1 MAWTTAQDVLDAW
14 IGDGAPTDPVKVDTW
29 IGMAERL
36 IRREVPDL
44 QARIDAEAELVP
56 PSTDLLD
63 SVRDIVIAMVT
74 RVFKNPDGKR
84 SMQSASGPLSE
95 SITFGGDNPGG
106 LFLSDDER
114 RALLG
119 RRTGQRAFMVDMIPS
134 CSPYSPHNTSGG
146 FYPPGWWV

>member
-1 MAWTTAQDVLDAW
+1 MAWTTAVDVLNAW
-14 IGDGAPTDPVKVDTW
+14 IGDGAPTDPAKIDTW

-44 QARIDAEAELVP
+44 QARIDAEAEIVP
-56 PSTDLLD
+56 PVTDMLET
-63 SVRDIVIAMVT
+63 VRDIVISMVT

-119 RRTGQRAFMVDMIPS
+119 GRSGQRAFMVDMIPS
-134 CSPYSPHNTSGG
+134 ASPYSEYWLRGL
-146 FYPPGWWV
+146 

>member
-1 MAWTTAQDVLDAW
+1 MAWATAGDVLDAW
-14 IGDGAPTDPVKVDTW
+14 IGDGAPTDLAKVETW

-44 QARIDAEAELVP
+44 QGRLDAEAELVP
-56 PSTDLLD
+56 PVTDLLD
-63 SVRDIVIAMVT
+63 TVRDIVISMVT

-84 SMQSASGPLSE
+84 SIQSASGPLSE

-114 RALLG
+114 KALLG
-119 RRTGQRAFMVDMIPS
+119 GRSGQRAFMVDMIPS
-134 CSPYSPHNTSGG
+134 TSPYSEYWLRGL
-146 FYPPGWWV
+146 

>member
-1 MAWTTAQDVLDAW
+1 MAWTTAEDVLNAW
-14 IGDGAPTDPVKVDTW
+14 IGDGTPTDPVKVDTW

-56 PSTDLLD
+56 PVTDLVD
-63 SVRDIVIAMVT
+63 TVRDIVISMVT

-114 RALLG
+114 KSLLG
-119 RRTGQRAFMVDMIPS
+119 GRSGQRAFMVDMIPS
-134 CSPYSPHNTSGG
+134 TSPYSEYWLRGL
-146 FYPPGWWV
+146 

>member
-1 MAWTTAQDVLDAW
+1 MAWTTAEDVLNAW
-14 IGDGAPTDPVKVDTW
+14 IGDGAPADPVKVDTW

-44 QARIDAEAELVP
+44 QARIDAEAEIVP
-56 PSTDLLD
+56 PVTDMLETA
-63 SVRDIVIAMVT
+63 RDIVISMVT

-119 RRTGQRAFMVDMIPS
+119 GRSGQRAFMVDMIPS
-134 CSPYSPHNTSGG
+134 SSPYSEYWLRGL
-146 FYPPGWWV
+146 

>member
-1 MAWTTAQDVLDAW
+1 MAWTTAEDVLNAW
-14 IGDGAPTDPVKVDTW
+14 IGDGAPTDPAKIDTW

-44 QARIDAEAELVP
+44 QARIDAEAEIVP
-56 PSTDLLD
+56 PVTDLLET
-63 SVRDIVIAMVT
+63 VRDIVISMVT

-119 RRTGQRAFMVDMIPS
+119 GRSGQRAFMVDMIPS
-134 CSPYSPHNTSGG
+134 SSPYSEYWLRGL
-146 FYPPGWWV
+146 

>member
-1 MAWTTAQDVLDAW
+1 MAWTTAEDVLNAW
-14 IGDGAPTDPVKVDTW
+14 IGDGAPSDPTKVDTW

-44 QARIDAEAELVP
+44 QARIDTEAALVP
-56 PSTDLLD
+56 PVTDFLD
-63 SVRDIVIAMVT
+63 TARDIVIAMVT

-95 SITFGGDNPGG
+95 SVTFGGDNPGG

-119 RRTGQRAFMVDMIPS
+119 RRTGQRAFMVDMVPS
-134 CSPYSPHNTSGG
+134 TSPYSDFWSRGL
-146 FYPPGWWV
+146 

>member
-1 MAWTTAQDVLDAW
+1 MAWTTAGDVLDAW
-14 IGDGAPTDPVKVDTW
+14 IGDGAPTDLPKVETW

-44 QARIDAEAELVP
+44 QGRLDAEAELVP
-56 PSTDLLD
+56 PVTDLLD
-63 SVRDIVIAMVT
+63 TVRDIVISMVT

-84 SMQSASGPLSE
+84 SIQSASGPLSE

-114 RALLG
+114 KALLG
-119 RRTGQRAFMVDMIPS
+119 GRSGQRAFMVDMIPS
-134 CSPYSPHNTSGG
+134 TSPYSEYWLRGL
-146 FYPPGWWV
+146 

>member
-1 MAWTTAQDVLDAW
+1 MAWATSEDVLDAW
-14 IGDGAPTDPVKVDTW
+14 IGDGAPTDLAKVDTW

-44 QARIDAEAELVP
+44 HGRLDAEAELVP
-56 PSTDLLD
+56 PVTDLLD
-63 SVRDIVIAMVT
+63 TVRDIVISMVT

-84 SMQSASGPLSE
+84 SIQSASGPLSE

-114 RALLG
+114 KALLG
-119 RRTGQRAFMVDMIPS
+119 GRSGQRAFMVDMIPS
-134 CSPYSPHNTSGG
+134 TSPYSEYWLRGL
-146 FYPPGWWV
+146 

>member
-1 MAWTTAQDVLDAW
+1 MAWTTAEDVLNAW
-14 IGDGAPTDPVKVDTW
+14 IGDGAPTDPAKIDTW

-44 QARIDAEAELVP
+44 QARIDAEAEIVP
-56 PSTDLLD
+56 PVTDMLET
-63 SVRDIVIAMVT
+63 VRDIVISMVT

-119 RRTGQRAFMVDMIPS
+119 GRSGQRAFMVDMIPS
-134 CSPYSPHNTSGG
+134 SSPYSEYRLRGL
-146 FYPPGWWV
+146 

>member
-1 MAWTTAQDVLDAW
+1 MAWATAGDVLDAW
-14 IGDGAPTDPVKVDTW
+14 IGDGAPTDLAKVETW

-44 QARIDAEAELVP
+44 QGRLDAEAELVP
-56 PSTDLLD
+56 PVTALLD
-63 SVRDIVIAMVT
+63 TVRDIVISMVT

-84 SMQSASGPLSE
+84 SIQSASGPLSE

-114 RALLG
+114 KALLG
-119 RRTGQRAFMVDMIPS
+119 GRSGQRAFMVDMIPS
-134 CSPYSPHNTSGG
+134 TSPYSEYWLRGL
-146 FYPPGWWV
+146 

>member
-1 MAWTTAQDVLDAW
+1 MAWATSEDVLDAW
-14 IGDGAPTDPVKVDTW
+14 IGDGAPTDLAKVETW

-44 QARIDAEAELVP
+44 QGRLDAEAELVP
-56 PSTDLLD
+56 PVTDLLD
-63 SVRDIVIAMVT
+63 TVRDIVISMVT

-84 SMQSASGPLSE
+84 SIQSASGPLSE

-114 RALLG
+114 KALLG
-119 RRTGQRAFMVDMIPS
+119 GRSGQRAFMVDMIPS
-134 CSPYSPHNTSGG
+134 TSPYSEYWLRGL
-146 FYPPGWWV
+146 

>member
-1 MAWTTAQDVLDAW
+1 MAWATSEDVLDAW
-14 IGDGAPTDPVKVDTW
+14 IGDGAPTDLAKVDTW

-44 QARIDAEAELVP
+44 QGRLDAEAELVP
-56 PSTDLLD
+56 PVTDLLD
-63 SVRDIVIAMVT
+63 TVRDIVISMVT

-84 SMQSASGPLSE
+84 SIQSASGPLSE

-114 RALLG
+114 KALLG
-119 RRTGQRAFMVDMIPS
+119 GRSGQRAFMVDMIPS
-134 CSPYSPHNTSGG
+134 TSPYSEYWLRGL
-146 FYPPGWWV
+146 

>member
-1 MAWTTAQDVLDAW
+1 MAWTTAEDVLNAW
-14 IGDGAPTDPVKVDTW
+14 IGDGAPIDPAKIDTW

-44 QARIDAEAELVP
+44 QARIDAEAEIVP
-56 PSTDLLD
+56 PVTDMLET
-63 SVRDIVIAMVT
+63 VRDIVISMVT

-119 RRTGQRAFMVDMIPS
+119 GRSGQRAFMVDMIPS
-134 CSPYSPHNTSGG
+134 SSPYSEYWLRGL
-146 FYPPGWWV
+146 

>member
-1 MAWTTAQDVLDAW
+1 MAWTTAEDVLNAW
-14 IGDGAPTDPVKVDTW
+14 IGDGAPTDPAKIDTW

-44 QARIDAEAELVP
+44 QARIDAEAEIVP
-56 PSTDLLD
+56 PVTDMLET
-63 SVRDIVIAMVT
+63 VRDIVISMVT

-119 RRTGQRAFMVDMIPS
+119 GRSGQRAFMVDMIPS
-134 CSPYSPHNTSGG
+134 ASPYSEYWLRGL
-146 FYPPGWWV
+146 